1 MQLFLQRCQ
10 GRLISKWLKV
20 LRLRFG
26 ACSLSFGFRVYGLGF
41 GFWGLGFS
49 VARFS
54 VSFRFIAL
62 GFGMREVPRNSDTG
76 ALGNATMKAGDPLC
90 KDP

>member
-26 ACSLSFGFRVYGLGF
+26 ACMGL

-54 VSFRFIAL
+54 VSFRFIVL
-62 GFGMREVPRNSDTG
+62 RFGMREVPRNSDTG
-76 ALGNATMKAGDPLC
+76 ALGNATLKAWDPLC